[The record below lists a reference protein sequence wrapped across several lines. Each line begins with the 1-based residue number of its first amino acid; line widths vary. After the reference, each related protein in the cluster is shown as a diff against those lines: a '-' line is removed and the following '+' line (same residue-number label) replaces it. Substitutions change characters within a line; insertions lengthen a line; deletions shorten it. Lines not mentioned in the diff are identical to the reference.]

1 MLGRGLGGKEL
12 AGKGQGVWHG
22 IGITTS
28 DGWGG
33 RGMMRGRERAAGEH
47 RVHAARLPWLH
58 GGCLHPQP
66 RLSIAAIPHSLPI
79 TPSFQHPPLPPL
91 ACLHSSK
98 CSGHYQCL
106 HFCLCLCCLHFE
118 GNKVQLC
125 LLTRNLCFSPHWAL
139 FFPPAPS
146 TPRLVPSITP
156 WLGCDPPGGGL
167 KPAAPWG
174 PAPCG
179 SWPPALVCPSQSCLA
194 PAQPGGLR
202 RCLLTAAGTQVP
214 PRCQEVSPP
223 RDNASG

>member
-1 MLGRGLGGKEL
+1 M
-12 AGKGQGVWHG
+12 
-22 IGITTS
+22 
-28 DGWGG
+28 
-33 RGMMRGRERAAGEH
+33 
-47 RVHAARLPWLH
+47 HAARLPWLQ
-58 GGCLHPQP
+58 GGCPHPQP

-125 LLTRNLCFSPHWAL
+125 LLTRNLYFSPRWAL

-156 WLGCDPPGGGL
+156 WLIRDPPGGAEASSSLGTSSVWLVATCPRVPQAKLLGPGSARGL
-167 KPAAPWG
+167 TEVPAD
-174 PAPCG
+174 G
-179 SWPPALVCPSQSCLA
+179 SGHTGPPAGA
-194 PAQPGGLR
+194 R
-202 RCLLTAAGTQVP
+202 RCP
-214 PRCQEVSPP
+214 PLW
-223 RDNASG
+223 DNASG